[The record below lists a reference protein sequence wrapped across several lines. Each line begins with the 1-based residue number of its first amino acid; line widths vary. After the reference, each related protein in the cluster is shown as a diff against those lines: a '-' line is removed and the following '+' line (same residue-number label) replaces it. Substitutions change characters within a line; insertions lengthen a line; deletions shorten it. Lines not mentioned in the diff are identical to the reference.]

1 MILQGKTA
9 LVTGATRGIGRAVA
23 LRLAAEGAQVAICG
37 RNESLLQE
45 LQEEYGFV
53 CFAADV
59 ADRDSVRTMVQ
70 SLVSQWGRIDIVVN
84 NAGITRDG
92 LLMRMSEEDWQQVLD
107 VNLTGAF
114 HVSQAVVRPMMKQ
127 RSGRIINISSVVGFA
142 GSAGQTNYAAAK
154 AGLVGFTKALARET
168 ASRGILVNAIAP
180 GYIDTDM
187 TAALTEQQTEQI
199 RSQIP
204 LGNTGKPEDVAGAVV
219 FLASDDSRYITGQT
233 IHVNGGLLI

>member
-1 MILQGKTA
+1 MILQGRTA
-9 LVTGATRGIGRAVA
+9 LVTGATRGIGLAVA
-23 LRLAAEGAQVAICG
+23 RRLAAEGAQVAICG
-37 RNESLLQE
+37 RNETLLEQVKAE
-45 LQEEYGFV
+45 HGFLGLAV
-53 CFAADV
+53 DV
-59 ADRDSVRTMVQ
+59 AEREAVQ
-70 SLVSQWGRIDIVVN
+70 AMIRWLMDEWGHIDIVVN

-92 LLMRMSEEDWQQVLD
+92 LLMRMSEDDWQQVLN

-114 HVSQAVVRPMMKQ
+114 HVSQAVIRPMMKQ

-154 AGLVGFTKALARET
+154 AGLIGFTKALAKET
-168 ASRGILVNAIAP
+168 ASRGILINAIAP

-187 TAALTEQQTEQI
+187 TAALTEQQTEWI
-199 RSQIP
+199 KSQIP
-204 LGNTGKPEDVAGAVV
+204 LGDTGKPDDVAGAVV